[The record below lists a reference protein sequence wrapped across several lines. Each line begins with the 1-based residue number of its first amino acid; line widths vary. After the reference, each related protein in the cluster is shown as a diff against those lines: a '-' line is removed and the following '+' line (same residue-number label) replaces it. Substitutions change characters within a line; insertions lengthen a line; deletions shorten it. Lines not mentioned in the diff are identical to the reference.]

1 MSIETVVIGF
11 PPKTDGLKEFHR
23 RHTPHRIKSYFDST
37 SMERPIRQTRTR
49 KVGVTQMLD
58 NFVPVAETRYIE
70 DPDAVSR
77 FLASFI

>member
-1 MSIETVVIGF
+1 MVEAF
-11 PPKTDGLKEFHR
+11 RAPY
-23 RHTPHRIKSYFDST
+23 TPHRIKSYFDST

-58 NFVPVAETRYIE
+58 NFVPAAETRYIE
-70 DPDAVSR
+70 DPDAASR